1 MGTLRKF
8 EGFFAGGF
16 FAGPGTELN
25 SISSGAAF
33 RRGSE
38 EPRAGD
44 MPRLFGSKKF
54 VASIEGNSFPPPLP
68 DGFCF
73 VRSWDILSPV
83 GPIAS
88 LNGIFNL
95 LVGTKLDDEL
105 LVRTD
110 STVQLGDE
118 SLHLE
123 TGENSTHLIGDPVG
137 ERLIDRLGHDA
148 LGVARHADT
157 VSTRAAS
164 NAARNWT

>member
-8 EGFFAGGF
+8 EGGF
-16 FAGPGTELN
+16 FFCGGPGTLLK
-25 SISSGAAF
+25 SISSGAAL
-33 RRGSE
+33 RRGRLL
-38 EPRAGD
+38 PRAGD

-54 VASIEGNSFPPPLP
+54 VLSIEGNSFPPPLP

-88 LNGIFNL
+88 LNAIFDL
-95 LVGTKLDDEL
+95 LVWSKLDDEL
-105 LVRTD
+105 FVHPD

-137 ERLIDRLGHDA
+137 KRLVDRLGHDT
-148 LGVARHADT
+148 LGV
-157 VSTRAAS
+157 
-164 NAARNWT
+164 